1 MKRLSLYLFLILFTL
16 QTPSFAD
23 DIQDLEIEGISIGDS
38 ALDYFDLGQVNKAK
52 EDLYCSYTKKLKC
65 SDFYSA
71 TFWHLP
77 KFKIYDA
84 VRYHAKN
91 KDRKHIIY
99 EINGQIFFPD
109 NFEGCLK
116 RKEDILLDIS
126 EMLKDLK
133 KKYEGTS
140 KHAADKSGKSFTT
153 SVEYYFSNGDSLT
166 ISCYNWSKEMDHPHT
181 LHVDLAKGEFLDWL
195 DYIYQ

>member
-1 MKRLSLYLFLILFTL
+1 MIKRFLIILILIFNL
-16 QTPSFAD
+16 SNLSFAD
-23 DIQDLEIEGISIGDS
+23 DISDLEIEGMSIGDS
-38 ALDYFDLGQVNKAK
+38 ALDYFDLGQIKKSK
-52 EDLYCSYTKKLKC
+52 EDLYCLYTKKPKC

-77 KFKIYDA
+77 KFEIYDA

-116 RKEDILLDIS
+116 KKDKIQLDIS
-126 EMLKDLK
+126 EMVKDLK
-133 KKYEGTS
+133 KGYEGTS

-166 ISCYNWSKEMDHPHT
+166 ISCYNWSKEMGHPHT
-181 LHVDLAKGEFLDWL
+181 LHLDFSVKDFNDWL
-195 DYIYQ
+195 NKIY